1 MEQKYCLNPQ
11 EHEKLVQ
18 ELKQLLKEKFSL
30 EQKIR
35 EQITKEN
42 AEKEQLFL
50 ELLELFDGLESLITY
65 LQNNPEPNPRFIQRL
80 PKSLGSLQKKLLTIL
95 KRRDVTIIEHSQPLP
110 DYQFCQVVD
119 RETRNDLEEN
129 TITKIVRQGFWSDQK
144 VLRPLEV
151 ITSKTEE
158 EIQPSGE

>member
-1 MEQKYCLNPQ
+1 MEKKYCLNPQ
-11 EHEKLVQ
+11 QHEQLVQ
-18 ELKQLLKEKFSL
+18 ELRQLLQEKFAL

-35 EQITKEN
+35 EQTTQNN

-50 ELLELFDGLESLITY
+50 EILELFDGLESLITY
-65 LQNNPEPNPRFIQRL
+65 LQENPEPNPRFIKRL

-95 KRRDVTIIEHSQPLP
+95 KRRDVTMIEHSQSLP

-151 ITSKTEE
+151 ITAKTEE
-158 EIQPSGE
+158 ENS